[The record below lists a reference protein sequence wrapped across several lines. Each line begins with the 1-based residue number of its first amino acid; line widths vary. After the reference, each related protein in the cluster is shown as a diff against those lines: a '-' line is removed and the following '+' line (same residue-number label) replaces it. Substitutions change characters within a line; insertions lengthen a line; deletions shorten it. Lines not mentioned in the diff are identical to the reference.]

1 MKKLLFSAIL
11 ITGLCNAQISS
22 FPWTESFE
30 DASPTL
36 SQWTQV
42 QESGTRSWTTESS
55 YYAYTPGTPFAG
67 SKMALF
73 NCASFSMEVTKY
85 ISPVLNLTGSTGGTL
100 EFKYRNKIW
109 GSDQNILKVYYRTS
123 STGAWTLLQTYQ
135 TNVIDWTSSGVI
147 TLPSPTSTY
156 QIALEGVAMYGYNI
170 TVDELVVTSASLSTH
185 DAVKNETFSIFP
197 NPVSDVLNIKSNQEI
212 VETMIFDSAGKIVIK
227 TIKNNNQ
234 INIGDL
240 SSGIY
245 FVQTKD
251 KTGNINRQK
260 FIKK

>member
-1 MKKLLFSAIL
+1 MKKILLTAIL
-11 ITGLCNAQISS
+11 VSGFSTAQVST
-22 FPWTESFE
+22 FPWTETFE

-36 SQWTQV
+36 SLWTQV
-42 QESGTRSWTTESS
+42 QESGTRSWTAESS
-55 YYAYTPGTPFAG
+55 YYAYTPGTPYAG

-73 NCASFSMEVTKY
+73 NCASFGGDTTKY

-109 GSDQNILKVYYRTS
+109 GSDQNILKVYYRTT

-135 TNVIDWTSSGVI
+135 TNVTVWTSSGVI
-147 TLPSPTSTY
+147 TLPNPTATY

-170 TVDELVVTSASLSTH
+170 TVDEVVVTSSALSTH
-185 DAVKNETFSIFP
+185 ETVKNEIFSIYP
-197 NPVSDVLNIKSNQEI
+197 NPVSDVLNIKSNQDI
-212 VETMIFDSAGKIVIK
+212 VETMIFDASGKIVIK
-227 TIKNNNQ
+227 NAKNNNQ
-234 INIGDL
+234 INVGSL
-240 SSGIY
+240 TAGIY

-251 KTGNINRQK
+251 KSGKINRQK